1 MLMLLWCL
9 NHYAQNPDIKRTWHW
24 YFGAGAGLDFSS
36 GFPVADTTGKLFSVE
51 SSAAI
56 SDINGNLLFYTDGD
70 SVWNS
75 SHQVMPNG
83 FGLYGSCIPPG
94 PQGSAVQGALIVPH
108 PDNENIYYI
117 FTVDCGENTGLKGL
131 NYSIVDMTMDGG
143 KGDIISKNNLLFKP
157 STEVL
162 TATRDNKNGYWII
175 THEPDNNVF
184 LAYHITKFGIDTM
197 PVISKTGLIFKDFY
211 GTIKV
216 SPNTKL
222 ISFTSTYGNQLF
234 KFNNSTGK
242 IVYWCTLPNVISG
255 AYSTSFSPDNTKVY
269 YTDSGNMIYA
279 FDLCLDDTLMI
290 QKSIDTIATTISND
304 TYTGLQLGSD
314 YSLYVSSIFS
324 DKISRIKNPDTK
336 ENFESFSIDLMGK
349 KSYCGIINIPDFYFN
364 KDVSS
369 CNLNINNGDV
379 LIKFIP
385 NIFTPNADN
394 INDYFSIQIAGYKHI
409 EYFIYNR
416 WGNLIHK
423 GKQELNAGIKT
434 EERLWD
440 GRYKGDEVPA
450 GVYFFLIKATKM
462 NGEADIKKGFVQLL
476 R

>member
-1 MLMLLWCL
+1 
-9 NHYAQNPDIKRTWHW
+9 
-24 YFGAGAGLDFSS
+24 
-36 GFPVADTTGKLFSVE
+36 
-51 SSAAI
+51 
-56 SDINGNLLFYTDGD
+56 
-70 SVWNS
+70 
-75 SHQVMPNG
+75 
-83 FGLYGSCIPPG
+83 
-94 PQGSAVQGALIVPH
+94 
-108 PDNENIYYI
+108 
-117 FTVDCGENTGLKGL
+117 
-131 NYSIVDMTMDGG
+131 
-143 KGDIISKNNLLFKP
+143 
-157 STEVL
+157 
-162 TATRDNKNGYWII
+162 
-175 THEPDNNVF
+175 
-184 LAYHITKFGIDTM
+184 
-197 PVISKTGLIFKDFY
+197 
-211 GTIKV
+211 
-216 SPNTKL
+216 
-222 ISFTSTYGNQLF
+222 
-234 KFNNSTGK
+234 
-242 IVYWCTLPNVISG
+242 
-255 AYSTSFSPDNTKVY
+255 
-269 YTDSGNMIYA
+269 
-279 FDLCLDDTLMI
+279 
-290 QKSIDTIATTISND
+290 
-304 TYTGLQLGSD
+304 
-314 YSLYVSSIFS
+314 
-324 DKISRIKNPDTK
+324 
-336 ENFESFSIDLMGK
+336 MGK